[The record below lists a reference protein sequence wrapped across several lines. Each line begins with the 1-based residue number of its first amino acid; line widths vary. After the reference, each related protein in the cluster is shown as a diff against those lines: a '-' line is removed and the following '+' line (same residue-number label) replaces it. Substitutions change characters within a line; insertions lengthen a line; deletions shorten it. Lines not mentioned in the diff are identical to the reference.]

1 MCIRDRCIRARLQPC
16 RRVTVKNRALAPG
29 LGYLARKRV
38 AGAKALGCLHFAARL
53 KPCPDTQL
61 IISPRAREC
70 RSSMPAPAPLKLTPL
85 AAGAWCSA
93 AKKCRDDFRH
103 SRLDSPRHGGFIY
116 FRNDV
121 ISLTLLAAGYEA
133 FDVGQLGRVVAGV
146 AGVAVFVLFV
156 VVHRFAQRPDG

>member
-1 MCIRDRCIRARLQPC
+1 MQKLDAGARATQANAFGC
-16 RRVTVKNRALAPG
+16 RRLVLRSEEMS
-29 LGYLARKRV
+29 R
-38 AGAKALGCLHFAARL
+38 RL
-53 KPCPDTQL
+53 RSEPCPDTQL

-85 AAGAWCSA
+85 AVGAWCSA
-93 AKKCRDDFRH
+93 AKKCRDDSRH

-146 AGVAVFVLFV
+146 AGVAVFVLLV